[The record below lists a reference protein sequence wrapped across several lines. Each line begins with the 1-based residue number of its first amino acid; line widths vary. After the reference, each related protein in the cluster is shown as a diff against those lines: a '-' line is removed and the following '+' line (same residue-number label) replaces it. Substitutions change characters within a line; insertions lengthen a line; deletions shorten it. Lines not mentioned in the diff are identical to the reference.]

1 MFGFKLSNKVW
12 LETHATL
19 GQIKNFMDN
28 EALYIYDALDVGKF
42 RIGATLLIPF
52 TSKFSLL
59 TNYYYEQ
66 KQLYLLNTKY
76 NLNSFTIGISWKL

>member
-42 RIGATLLIPF
+42 RIGFA
-52 TSKFSLL
+52 
-59 TNYYYEQ
+59 
-66 KQLYLLNTKY
+66 KY
-76 NLNSFTIGISWKL
+76 Q